1 MKLESRSISCEAT
14 LFIFRMHYI
23 FIYCLSIQS
32 ICYERIKDNKK
43 ESPPFQIGQ
52 LLIHFKVKNK
62 RGTITQNGS
71 CFNSCTLCLY
81 ASFHSCNMSDMYW
94 RIIVNATYILY
105 NTCTIIQLL
114 YSYYT
119 TYIIIRYMWL
129 LYNIITKMWF
139 SRYKILVNF
148 QENYV

>member
-1 MKLESRSISCEAT
+1 MHLISTNILKFESRSISCEAT
-14 LFIFRMHYI
+14 LFMFRMHSI
-23 FIYCLSIQS
+23 FIYFLSIQS

-43 ESPPFQIGQ
+43 ESPHFQIGH

-62 RGTITQNGS
+62 RSTIKQNDS
-71 CFNSCTLCLY
+71 RINSCILCLY
-81 ASFHSCNMSDMYW
+81 ASFHSCNTPDMYW

-105 NTCTIIQLL
+105 NTCTTIQLL
-114 YSYYT
+114 YSYYA

-139 SRYKILVNF
+139 SR
-148 QENYV
+148 